1 MSQLGCGFEEG
12 LVRARTVDL
21 RREKRA
27 CEAAVFGKREINEE
41 ERCVLKVE
49 QRLNEMCLMVAAP
62 T

>member
-12 LVRARTVDL
+12 LVQTRTVDL

-27 CEAAVFGKREINEE
+27 CEAVVFGKREINEGK
-41 ERCVLKVE
+41 RCVLKVE
-49 QRLNEMCLMVAAP
+49 QRLNKRCLMVAP